1 MVLRSSEQDSWPC
14 REALTHCSILEN
26 RLYTSRDSTIELSLE
41 VGTGACPEGV
51 SVEELAL
58 PLASCLAL
66 VRKMD
71 KYPPPLPLS
80 LPYMAGRRFGPDGHE
95 NVTIGHAPRQVR
107 HLGESI
113 RSVSHLGSRVEQAL
127 ALGVA
132 GEIGHRDIK
141 SRRAGELTSSDVTQG
156 QIQGSELA
164 Q

>member
-26 RLYTSRDSTIELSLE
+26 RLYTSPDSTIELSLE

-51 SVEELAL
+51 SVEEFAL

-71 KYPPPLPLS
+71 KYPPLLPLS

-95 NVTIGHAPRQVR
+95 NVTIGHASHQVR

-113 RSVSHLGSRVEQAL
+113 RTPPGQ
-127 ALGVA
+127 
-132 GEIGHRDIK
+132 
-141 SRRAGELTSSDVTQG
+141 QG
-156 QIQGSELA
+156 RTGPGTGGCW
-164 Q
+164 